1 MVDQHLSLLRPQS
14 DASLSNPALSSTLER
29 LIAGAVQAL
38 DGDREISRSL
48 LTRARA
54 LLEAEEDRQAAS
66 DVPRSDASLAPWQ
79 MRKSIAFINDNLGS
93 SIRVRD
99 VAAVARLSSSYF
111 SRAFKSSVGMSPRAY
126 ALRCRIE
133 RAQCSMLASSQPLSQ
148 IALDC
153 GFADQ
158 AHLTRTFRR
167 LVGEPPNAWRR
178 SRGGGPTRARAQA

>member
-1 MVDQHLSLLRPQS
+1 MFDQLSLLRPPS
-14 DASLSNPALSSTLER
+14 HASLSNLALSSTLER

-48 LTRARA
+48 LTRAHA
-54 LLEAEEDRQAAS
+54 LLEAEENRLS
-66 DVPRSDASLAPWQ
+66 GPGVPRSDASLAPWQ
-79 MRKSIAFINDNLGS
+79 MRKSIAFINDNLGG

-99 VAAVARLSSSYF
+99 VAAVARLSSGYF
-111 SRAFKSSVGMSPRAY
+111 SRAFKRSFGVSPRAY
-126 ALRCRIE
+126 AIRCRIE
-133 RAQCSMLASSQPLSQ
+133 RAQCSMLASSKPLSQ

-167 LVGEPPNAWRR
+167 FVGEPPNAWRR
-178 SRGGGPTRARAQA
+178 SRGGGLTPARAQA